1 MKSIATMIFAL
12 LFVIGGAVAQEVFA
26 KSELVIVTKDGPQIF
41 QIEIATT
48 PGQQAQGLMYRR
60 TLAVNAGMLFP
71 YAAPRRLAFWMKN
84 TFIPLDFMFIA
95 ADGRIVSI
103 QQRTVP
109 HSLEPIRSRGK
120 VLAVLE
126 LNGGTVSRL
135 NIEPGDRV
143 EHAVFEK

>member
-60 TLAVNAGMLFP
+60 TLAAGVV
-71 YAAPRRLAFWMKN
+71 
-84 TFIPLDFMFIA
+84 T
-95 ADGRIVSI
+95 S
-103 QQRTVP
+103 
-109 HSLEPIRSRGK
+109 
-120 VLAVLE
+120 
-126 LNGGTVSRL
+126 GT
-135 NIEPGDRV
+135 
-143 EHAVFEK
+143 